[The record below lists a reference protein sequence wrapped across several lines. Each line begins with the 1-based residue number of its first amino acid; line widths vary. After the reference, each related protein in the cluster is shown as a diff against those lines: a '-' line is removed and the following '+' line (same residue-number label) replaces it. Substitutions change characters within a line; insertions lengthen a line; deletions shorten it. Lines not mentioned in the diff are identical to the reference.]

1 MSSIDKETNIEPS
14 QQHVNGLNKFK
25 DSDGAVLQE
34 SQSHITEPD
43 SAELRD
49 HADGHGGG
57 FTRSRISIGAAIHDG
72 RPTTAPDGSTVFYKV
87 YKRRWFGV
95 IQLTLLNIITSWDW
109 LTFAP
114 VPASSAAYF
123 QVTESEINWYS
134 TATLLCIAASAPVV
148 IYTLRHGPKPAI
160 FAASALV
167 LAGNWIR
174 YGGSRA
180 SSGSYGIVMF
190 GQILIAI
197 AQALVLASPARYSDL
212 WFTDRGRVAATAV
225 MSLANAFGA
234 ALGSLIIPFMV
245 EAPEDVPNM
254 LLWLSVI
261 ATVCSITGFFVPAAP
276 PTPVAASS
284 ETPKEGLISSLRIVS
299 RSPEAWMVMIP
310 FAVYVGLFDAISSL
324 LAQMMVPHGYS
335 EDDSGIGAAVLIVV
349 GLVAAAVSSPVIDR
363 TKAFV
368 LSVKVCIPFIA
379 LSYLVFIWMPETRPE
394 GGIAGPYVVLA
405 ILGATSFA
413 LLPVALELLVEF
425 THPISPE
432 VTSTFAWAGGQLL
445 GGCFILIGDALKE
458 GPEGNP
464 PGNMKRMLIFQAVV
478 ALVGAIPPLCL
489 GLFGRGEKIR
499 LRRVASDVRTRQ
511 EDTTA

>member
-1 MSSIDKETNIEPS
+1 MPRHDSIWHLERGT
-14 QQHVNGLNKFK
+14 
-25 DSDGAVLQE
+25 DSTPFE
-34 SQSHITEPD
+34 SQ
-43 SAELRD
+43 
-49 HADGHGGG
+49 
-57 FTRSRISIGAAIHDG
+57 
-72 RPTTAPDGSTVFYKV
+72 
-87 YKRRWFGV
+87 
-95 IQLTLLNIITSWDW
+95 W

-261 ATVCSITGFFVPAAP
+261 V
-276 PTPVAASS
+276 
-284 ETPKEGLISSLRIVS
+284 SLPLV
-299 RSPEAWMVMIP
+299 EN
-310 FAVYVGLFDAISSL
+310 
-324 LAQMMVPHGYS
+324 HGYLP
-335 EDDSGIGAAVLIVV
+335 ELTYE
-349 GLVAAAVSSPVIDR
+349 SS
-363 TKAFV
+363 T
-368 LSVKVCIPFIA
+368 
-379 LSYLVFIWMPETRPE
+379 
-394 GGIAGPYVVLA
+394 
-405 ILGATSFA
+405 AT
-413 LLPVALELLVEF
+413 
-425 THPISPE
+425 
-432 VTSTFAWAGGQLL
+432 
-445 GGCFILIGDALKE
+445 
-458 GPEGNP
+458 
-464 PGNMKRMLIFQAVV
+464 
-478 ALVGAIPPLCL
+478 
-489 GLFGRGEKIR
+489 
-499 LRRVASDVRTRQ
+499 
-511 EDTTA
+511 